1 MLFMTK
7 NLEQLIST
15 KRLEGYKGKS
25 NNKLETQLLR
35 YSYNIDLCST
45 FYAPLHLLEIALRN
59 TLSIELQNYLNDP
72 DCLKNYK
79 SHNIFQSREKDKI
92 QEAIDELTKKR
103 KPLEMGRI
111 IAELNF
117 GFWVNLYDKPYM
129 TFQIRT
135 IKSQFPS
142 ATKGQR
148 NIFSIKTKLNSIRLL
163 RNRIFHY
170 EPIWHWTNLD
180 AHFCDIKEILLWMNN
195 DLYLKSFED
204 SEKEFDD
211 LFDRQPTLLK

>member
-1 MLFMTK
+1 MEK
-7 NLEQLIST
+7 DLEELIS
-15 KRLEGYKGKS
+15 KNRLEGYKGNT
-25 NNKLETQLLR
+25 NNHLDSLILR
-35 YSYNIDLCST
+35 YNYNIVLCST

-79 SHNIFQSREKDKI
+79 THNIFQSREKIKI
-92 QEAIDELTKKR
+92 QEALDELTKKR

-117 GFWVNLYDKPYM
+117 GFWVNLFDKPYM
-129 TFQIRT
+129 TFQIDT
-135 IKSQFPS
+135 IKSQFPN
-142 ATKGQR
+142 ATNAQR
-148 NIFSIKTKLNSIRLL
+148 NIFSIKAKLNSIRLL

-180 AHFCDIKEILLWMNN
+180 DHFCDIKEILLWMNN

-204 SEKEFDD
+204 SEKEFND
-211 LFDRQPTLLK
+211 LFDRQSTLLK